1 MEKESKADWAVKTL
15 AGTYSD
21 PLVVAEKMKLAA
33 EHCHLVGGLSS
44 VPLIEGYDVMITVV
58 PIDLAHTYPTNPS
71 AKKVA
76 HGHQL
81 AKDDDEPKWGI
92 GKPTLMLLAGAA
104 LLQWLG
110 ATRTDDG
117 KDPRYAHIHVDGR
130 YRGIDNMWR
139 PVPGDRD
146 CDLRD
151 GSDQIKNKSPDEVD
165 ALRANMLRSTET
177 KAKLRAIREAF
188 GVPSSMTREELE
200 KPFVFARQVF
210 TGRSSNPANRDMFA
224 VGIAIEHLGGVIAA
238 FGPDQAANIVSA
250 LCSAQQ
256 NRPAQQLP
264 EAAPTTLLAA
274 PPAAA
279 PPPALPPPAIKS
291 APARTEPRKPRA
303 AGQNGPAVVSFG
315 KKKGTPLTELE
326 DSQLTWYIDAAKKS
340 IADPEKAKWID
351 RNKVDLDNL
360 LAEVA
365 RREHVAEALKK
376 QPPTAAPAA
385 KTDGSKTAPASQT
398 AAPKAATPASPP
410 PDDEPPFGGPDDD
423 EPRQPGY
430 DDD

>member
-1 MEKESKADWAVKTL
+1 MKTL

-21 PLVVAEKMKLAA
+21 PLVVAEKMKQAA

-71 AKKVA
+71 AKKVKR
-76 HGHQL
+76 GHQL
-81 AKDDDEPKWGI
+81 AADDDEPKWGI

-110 ATRTDDG
+110 ATRIDDR

-139 PVPGDRD
+139 PVSGDRD

-151 GSDQIKNKSPDEVD
+151 GSDQIKDKTPAEVD
-165 ALRANMLRSTET
+165 ALRANMLRSMET

-188 GVPSSMTREELE
+188 GVPSSMTSEELE

-210 TGRSSNPANRDMFA
+210 TGRSGNPANRDMFA
-224 VGIAIEHLGGVIAA
+224 RGIAIEHLSGVIAA

-250 LCSAQQ
+250 LCSTQQ
-256 NRPAQQLP
+256 NRPTQQLP
-264 EAAPTTLLAA
+264 EAAPVPLLTAT
-274 PPAAA
+274 PEAA

-291 APARTEPRKPRA
+291 TPAKTEARKPRA
-303 AGQNGPAVVSFG
+303 AGQNGPSVVSFG

-340 IADPEKAKWID
+340 IADPEKAKWVD
-351 RNKVDLDNL
+351 RNRVDLDNL

-365 RREHVAEALKK
+365 RRERVAEALK
-376 QPPTAAPAA
+376 QPPAAAPAA
-385 KTDGSKTAPASQT
+385 DTGGGKTMPATQ
-398 AAPKAATPASPP
+398 AASPPTPP

-423 EPRQPGY
+423 ELRQPG
-430 DDD
+430 DDDD